1 MNSETQDEQTKMPLM
16 QHLEELRTR
25 LLICFLAVGVGFVV
39 SYFFSRQIFELLI
52 KPWVNAMPA
61 GQPAKLIYT
70 APHEAFFVYM
80 KVSFITGTLLAIP
93 VILWQVWRFVAPG
106 LYANE
111 KKYMLPVMFCSCLC
125 FVSGVSFGYFVVIP
139 VAFKFFA
146 SFSSEFITPMLRTTE
161 YLAFANKMLLC
172 FGLAFQ
178 LPVFAF
184 FLAKLGVINSS
195 FLKRKRKWAV
205 VVILIA
211 AAVLTPSP
219 DVVSQLLMALPL
231 LVLYEV
237 SVWIVHFFG
246 GKSVKDAKTAEIV
259 KPE

>member
-1 MNSETQDEQTKMPLM
+1 MPDEQSKMPLF

-25 LLICFLAVGVGFVV
+25 LLICCLAVGIGFVGC
-39 SYFFSRQIFELLI
+39 YFFSSRIFEILMR
-52 KPWVNAMPA
+52 PWINAMPP

-80 KVSFITGTLLAIP
+80 KVSFIAGTLLAAP
-93 VILWQVWRFVAPG
+93 VILWQVWKFVAPG
-106 LYANE
+106 LYENE
-111 KKYMLPVMFCSCLC
+111 KRYMLPVILSSSLC
-125 FVSGVSFGYFVVIP
+125 FISGVLFGYFVVIP

-146 SFSSEFITPMLRTTE
+146 SFSSEYITPMLRTTE

-172 FGLAFQ
+172 FGIAFQ

-184 FLAKLGVINSS
+184 FLAKMGVLSADY
-195 FLKRKRKWAV
+195 LKRKRKWAIV
-205 VVILIA
+205 LVFVA

-219 DVVSQLLMALPL
+219 DIVSQLLMAMPL
-231 LVLYEV
+231 LVLYEA

-246 GKSVKDAKTAEIV
+246 GKPFNAAKETGE
-259 KPE
+259 

>member
-1 MNSETQDEQTKMPLM
+1 MSDEENKMPLFE
-16 QHLEELRTR
+16 HLEELRSR
-25 LLICFLAVGVGFVV
+25 LLVCFLAVGVGFVA
-39 SYFFSRQIFELLI
+39 SYFVKDRIFEILM

-61 GQPAKLIYT
+61 DQPAKLIYT

-80 KVSFITGTLLAIP
+80 KVSLISGTLLAAP

-106 LYANE
+106 LYQNE
-111 KKYMLPVMFCSCLC
+111 KRYLLPVLFCSCLC
-125 FVSGVSFGYFVVIP
+125 FASGVLFGYFIVLP

-146 SFSSEFITPMLRTTE
+146 SFQTEYITPMLRTTE

-172 FGLAFQ
+172 FGVAFQ

-184 FLAKLGVINSS
+184 FLAKLGILSS
-195 FLKRKRKWAV
+195 DFLKRKRKWAIV
-205 VVILIA
+205 LIFIA

-231 LVLYEV
+231 LVLYEA

-246 GKSVKDAKTAEIV
+246 GSAVKAVQETE
-259 KPE
+259 

>member
-1 MNSETQDEQTKMPLM
+1 MPDEQSKMPLF

-25 LLICFLAVGVGFVV
+25 LLICCLAVGIGFVGC
-39 SYFFSRQIFELLI
+39 YFFSKKIFEILMR
-52 KPWVNAMPA
+52 PWINAMPP

-80 KVSFITGTLLAIP
+80 KVSFIAGTILSAP
-93 VILWQVWRFVAPG
+93 VILWQIWKFVAPG
-106 LYANE
+106 LYENE
-111 KKYMLPVMFCSCLC
+111 KKYMLPVILSSSLC
-125 FVSGVSFGYFVVIP
+125 FISGVLFGYFVVIP

-146 SFSSEFITPMLRTTE
+146 SFSSEYITPMLRTTE

-172 FGLAFQ
+172 FGIAFQ

-184 FLAKLGVINSS
+184 FLAKMGVLSADY
-195 FLKRKRKWAV
+195 LKRKRKWAIV
-205 VVILIA
+205 LVFVA

-219 DVVSQLLMALPL
+219 DVVSQLLMAMPL
-231 LVLYEV
+231 LVLYEA

-246 GKSVKDAKTAEIV
+246 GKPFNASKETGE
-259 KPE
+259 

>member
-1 MNSETQDEQTKMPLM
+1 MSDEKSKMPLF

-25 LLICFLAVGVGFVV
+25 LLICCLAVGIGFVGC
-39 SYFFSRQIFELLI
+39 YFFSSRIFEILMR
-52 KPWVNAMPA
+52 PWINAMPP

-80 KVSFITGTLLAIP
+80 KVSFIAGTILAAPI
-93 VILWQVWRFVAPG
+93 ILWQIWKFVAPG
-106 LYANE
+106 LYENE
-111 KKYMLPVMFCSCLC
+111 KRYMLPVILSSSLC
-125 FVSGVSFGYFVVIP
+125 FISGVLFGYFVVIP

-146 SFSSEFITPMLRTTE
+146 SFSSEYITPMLRTTE

-172 FGLAFQ
+172 FGIAFQ

-184 FLAKLGVINSS
+184 FLAKMGVLSADY
-195 FLKRKRKWAV
+195 LKRKRKWAIV
-205 VVILIA
+205 LVFVA

-219 DVVSQLLMALPL
+219 DIVSQLLMAMPL
-231 LVLYEV
+231 LVLYEA

-246 GKSVKDAKTAEIV
+246 GKPFNAAKETGE
-259 KPE
+259 

>member
-1 MNSETQDEQTKMPLM
+1 MSDEGPKVPLF

-25 LLICFLAVGVGFVV
+25 LLICCLAVGAGFAT
-39 SYFFSRQIFELLI
+39 SYCFSTRIFAMLM
-52 KPWVNAMPA
+52 KPWIAAMPP

-80 KVSFITGTLLAIP
+80 KVSLISGTLLAIP
-93 VILWQVWRFVAPG
+93 VIIWQVWRFVAPG
-106 LYANE
+106 LYGNE
-111 KKYMLPVMFCSCLC
+111 KKYMLPVIFFSSFCFLG
-125 FVSGVSFGYFVVIP
+125 GVLFGYLVVIP

-161 YLAFANKMLLC
+161 YLSFANKMLLS
-172 FGLAFQ
+172 FGLAFE

-184 FLAKLGVINSS
+184 FLAKLGLLSAG
-195 FLKRKRKWAV
+195 FLKRKRKWAIV
-205 VVILIA
+205 LIFIA
-211 AAVLTPSP
+211 AAVITPSP

-231 LVLYEV
+231 VVLYEA

-246 GKSVKDAKTAEIV
+246 EKPIQVAEDAGE
-259 KPE
+259 

>member
-1 MNSETQDEQTKMPLM
+1 MPDEQSKMPLF

-25 LLICFLAVGVGFVV
+25 LLICCLAVGIGFVGC
-39 SYFFSRQIFELLI
+39 YFFSSRIFEILMR
-52 KPWVNAMPA
+52 PWINAMPP

-80 KVSFITGTLLAIP
+80 KVSFMAGTILAAPI
-93 VILWQVWRFVAPG
+93 ILWQIWKFVAPG
-106 LYANE
+106 LYENE
-111 KKYMLPVMFCSCLC
+111 KRYMLPVILSSSLC
-125 FVSGVSFGYFVVIP
+125 FISGVLFGYFVVIP

-146 SFSSEFITPMLRTTE
+146 SFSSEYITPMLRTTE

-172 FGLAFQ
+172 FGIAFQ

-184 FLAKLGVINSS
+184 FLAKMGVLSAD
-195 FLKRKRKWAV
+195 FLKRKRKWAIV
-205 VVILIA
+205 LVFIA

-219 DVVSQLLMALPL
+219 DVVSQLLMAMPL
-231 LVLYEV
+231 LVLYEA

-246 GKSVKDAKTAEIV
+246 GKPFKSVKEAGE
-259 KPE
+259 

>member
-1 MNSETQDEQTKMPLM
+1 MNNEIPDEQAKMPLI

-52 KPWVNAMPA
+52 RPWVNAMPA

-80 KVSFITGTLLAIP
+80 KVSFIAGTLLAIP
-93 VILWQVWRFVAPG
+93 VILWQLWGFVAPG
-106 LYANE
+106 LYAKE
-111 KKYMLPVMFCSCLC
+111 KKYVLPVMFCSCFC
-125 FVSGVSFGYFVVIP
+125 FVSGVAFGYLVVIP
-139 VAFKFFA
+139 VAFRFFA
-146 SFSSEFITPMLRTTE
+146 SFSSEYITPMLRTTE

-172 FGLAFQ
+172 FGLAFE

-184 FLAKLGVINSS
+184 FLAKLGVLNADL
-195 FLKRKRKWAV
+195 LKRKRKWAV
-205 VVILIA
+205 VCILIA

-219 DVVSQLLMALPL
+219 DIVSQLLMALPL
-231 LVLYEV
+231 LVLYEA
-237 SVWIVHFFG
+237 SVWIVYFFG
-246 GKSVKDAKTAEIV
+246 GSRSKEVQPVEDAKN
-259 KPE
+259 